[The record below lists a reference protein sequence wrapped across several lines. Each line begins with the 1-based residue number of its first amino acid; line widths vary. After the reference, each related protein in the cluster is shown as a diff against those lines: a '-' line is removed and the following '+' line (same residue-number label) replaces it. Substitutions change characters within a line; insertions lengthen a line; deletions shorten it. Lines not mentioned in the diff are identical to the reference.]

1 MGSGDAGDSYDAWT
15 NGKYSKK
22 SSGIRKIRDFAKNAA
37 TKSSG
42 NAAATDVDYKD
53 NGFISVM
60 NAYWKKKGL
69 DEFTWGE
76 QIIDAAFKGTAV
88 GDIDFSKVG
97 WDFRKETIGK
107 GIVYL
112 SVFPYVIWEMQDAI
126 NDCKAGKLSANAD
139 SVHAW
144 DEAVA
149 FYTGSLEGT
158 TQGGDVGL
166 TGGYGAGEL
175 QFTVAE
181 KRCKNFGT
189 CTADFDMNP
198 YDGYSELNRKVMA
211 LFSAGRDKILS
222 AVDLTSSDKCG
233 PVIETMNEISGLML
247 VPFIQ
252 GVQRYLYKTAQ
263 GTASAKEAGELFAF
277 ASAALPFIDAVDPTA
292 AEKLYNRAWKQ
303 DFTTE
308 SDFKTIKYAVEGTY
322 SHLGVGAGQGK
333 VTCSA
338 VGELVDSGVVQSTAC
353 VDASVIPVHIA
364 GYEPASDVIQHSRID
379 LDVDS
384 IINDLPAKNSQKV
397 NDCAGNY
404 CNYEG
409 TTMSGDA
416 GDSYDAWT
424 NGKYSKKSSGIRKIR
439 DLAKNAATKSSGNSA
454 ATDVDYKDNGFISV
468 MNAYWKKKRLDEFT
482 WGEQIIDAAFKGTA
496 IGDIDFSK
504 VGWDFRKETIGK
516 GIVYLNVFPYV
527 IWEMQDAINDCKAG
541 KLSANADSVHAWD
554 EAVAFYTGSLE
565 GTIQGGS
572 ATDGLSGGV
581 GAGELQ
587 FTVAEKRCINFGTC
601 TAGGSAKNIGYS
613 QANFDILKLFTR
625 GRDEILLAV
634 SKGESA
640 CYAITETMNEISG
653 LMLVPFIQGVQRY
666 LYKTSVA
673 LKAKEAGELFAFAS
687 AALPFI
693 DAVDPTAA
701 EMLYNRAW
709 KQDFTTE
716 SDFKTIKYAVEGTY
730 SHLGVG
736 AGQ

>member
-1 MGSGDAGDSYDAWT
+1 M
-15 NGKYSKK
+15 
-22 SSGIRKIRDFAKNAA
+22 
-37 TKSSG
+37 
-42 NAAATDVDYKD
+42 
-53 NGFISVM
+53 
-60 NAYWKKKGL
+60 
-69 DEFTWGE
+69 
-76 QIIDAAFKGTAV
+76 
-88 GDIDFSKVG
+88 
-97 WDFRKETIGK
+97 
-107 GIVYL
+107 
-112 SVFPYVIWEMQDAI
+112 
-126 NDCKAGKLSANAD
+126 
-139 SVHAW
+139 
-144 DEAVA
+144 
-149 FYTGSLEGT
+149 
-158 TQGGDVGL
+158 
-166 TGGYGAGEL
+166 
-175 QFTVAE
+175 
-181 KRCKNFGT
+181 GT

-198 YDGYSELNRKVMA
+198 YDGYSELNKKVMA
-211 LFSAGRDKILS
+211 LFSAGRDEILS
-222 AVDLTSSDKCG
+222 AADLTSSDKCE

-338 VGELVDSGVVQSTAC
+338 VGELVDSGNVLSAAC

-397 NDCAGNY
+397 NDCTGNY

-439 DLAKNAATKSSGNSA
+439 DFAKNAATKPSGNDA

-468 MNAYWKKKRLDEFT
+468 MNAYWKKKGLDEFT
-482 WGEQIIDAAFKGTA
+482 WGEEIVDAAFKGTA

-541 KLSANADSVHAWD
+541 KLSANKDSVHAWD

-565 GTIQGGS
+565 GTAQGG
-572 ATDGLSGGV
+572 DVGLTGGY

-587 FTVAEKRCINFGTC
+587 FTVAEKRCKNFGTC
-601 TAGGSAKNIGYS
+601 TADFDMNPYDGYS
-613 QANFDILKLFTR
+613 ELNKKIFALFSV
-625 GRDEILLAV
+625 GRDEILSAV
-634 SKGESA
+634 DSTRSDKCEP
-640 CYAITETMNEISG
+640 ITETMNEISG

-736 AGQ
+736 AGQGKVTCSAVGELY

>member
-1 MGSGDAGDSYDAWT
+1 MG
-15 NGKYSKK
+15 
-22 SSGIRKIRDFAKNAA
+22 AKGAA

-42 NAAATDVDYKD
+42 NNAATDVDYKD

-69 DEFTWGE
+69 NEFTWGE
-76 QIIDAAFKGTAV
+76 EIVDAAFKGTAI
-88 GDIDFSKVG
+88 GDVYFSTVG

-112 SVFPYVIWEMQDAI
+112 NVFPYVIWEMQDAI

-198 YDGYSELNRKVMA
+198 YDGYSELNKKVMA
-211 LFSAGRDKILS
+211 LFSAGRDEILS
-222 AVDLTSSDKCG
+222 AVGLTSSDKCE

-277 ASAALPFIDAVDPTA
+277 ASAVLPFIDAVDPTA

-303 DFTTE
+303 DFPTE

-322 SHLGVGAGQGK
+322 SHL
-333 VTCSA
+333 
-338 VGELVDSGVVQSTAC
+338 C

-397 NDCAGNY
+397 NDCTGNY

-439 DLAKNAATKSSGNSA
+439 DFAKNAATKSSENRA
-454 ATDVDYKDNGFISV
+454 ATDVDYKNNGFISV
-468 MNAYWKKKRLDEFT
+468 MNAYWKKKGLDEFT
-482 WGEQIIDAAFKGTA
+482 WGE
-496 IGDIDFSK
+496 
-504 VGWDFRKETIGK
+504 
-516 GIVYLNVFPYV
+516 
-527 IWEMQDAINDCKAG
+527 
-541 KLSANADSVHAWD
+541 
-554 EAVAFYTGSLE
+554 
-565 GTIQGGS
+565 
-572 ATDGLSGGV
+572 
-581 GAGELQ
+581 
-587 FTVAEKRCINFGTC
+587 
-601 TAGGSAKNIGYS
+601 
-613 QANFDILKLFTR
+613 
-625 GRDEILLAV
+625 
-634 SKGESA
+634 
-640 CYAITETMNEISG
+640 
-653 LMLVPFIQGVQRY
+653 
-666 LYKTSVA
+666 
-673 LKAKEAGELFAFAS
+673 
-687 AALPFI
+687 
-693 DAVDPTAA
+693 
-701 EMLYNRAW
+701 
-709 KQDFTTE
+709 
-716 SDFKTIKYAVEGTY
+716 
-730 SHLGVG
+730 
-736 AGQ
+736 

>member
-1 MGSGDAGDSYDAWT
+1 MRYLSKSVYQLLVALALAFITQALATYTYIAGYEPQSDVVQHSRIDLDVQDIIDGLPAKNGKLVNDCADDYCNYDGTTMSGEAGDFYDRWT
-15 NGKYSKK
+15 NGKHSTK

-42 NAAATDVDYKD
+42 NDAATDVDYKD

-76 QIIDAAFKGTAV
+76 QIV
-88 GDIDFSKVG
+88 
-97 WDFRKETIGK
+97 
-107 GIVYL
+107 
-112 SVFPYVIWEMQDAI
+112 
-126 NDCKAGKLSANAD
+126 
-139 SVHAW
+139 
-144 DEAVA
+144 
-149 FYTGSLEGT
+149 
-158 TQGGDVGL
+158 
-166 TGGYGAGEL
+166 
-175 QFTVAE
+175 
-181 KRCKNFGT
+181 
-189 CTADFDMNP
+189 
-198 YDGYSELNRKVMA
+198 
-211 LFSAGRDKILS
+211 
-222 AVDLTSSDKCG
+222 
-233 PVIETMNEISGLML
+233 
-247 VPFIQ
+247 
-252 GVQRYLYKTAQ
+252 
-263 GTASAKEAGELFAF
+263 
-277 ASAALPFIDAVDPTA
+277 
-292 AEKLYNRAWKQ
+292 
-303 DFTTE
+303 
-308 SDFKTIKYAVEGTY
+308 
-322 SHLGVGAGQGK
+322 
-333 VTCSA
+333 
-338 VGELVDSGVVQSTAC
+338 
-353 VDASVIPVHIA
+353 
-364 GYEPASDVIQHSRID
+364 
-379 LDVDS
+379 
-384 IINDLPAKNSQKV
+384 
-397 NDCAGNY
+397 
-404 CNYEG
+404 
-409 TTMSGDA
+409 
-416 GDSYDAWT
+416 
-424 NGKYSKKSSGIRKIR
+424 
-439 DLAKNAATKSSGNSA
+439 
-454 ATDVDYKDNGFISV
+454 
-468 MNAYWKKKRLDEFT
+468 
-482 WGEQIIDAAFKGTA
+482 DAAFKGTA

-527 IWEMQDAINDCKAG
+527 IWEMQDAINDCKVG
-541 KLSANADSVHAWD
+541 KLSENADSVHAWD

-565 GTIQGGS
+565 GTTQGGS
-572 ATDGLSGGV
+572 ATGGLSGGV
-581 GAGELQ
+581 GEGELQ

-601 TAGGSAKNIGYS
+601 TAGGSEKNIGYS

-736 AGQ
+736 AGQGKVTCSAVGELYDSGNVLSAACVDAEPTSQTKKDKELALGFGLGFGLGLVLLLIFSLFVAYKRTETLRKFKGLLEESGAENV

>member
-1 MGSGDAGDSYDAWT
+1 MG
-15 NGKYSKK
+15 
-22 SSGIRKIRDFAKNAA
+22 
-37 TKSSG
+37 
-42 NAAATDVDYKD
+42 
-53 NGFISVM
+53 
-60 NAYWKKKGL
+60 
-69 DEFTWGE
+69 GE
-76 QIIDAAFKGTAV
+76 EIVDAAFKGTAT

-112 SVFPYVIWEMQDAI
+112 NVFPYVIWEMQDAI
-126 NDCKAGKLSANAD
+126 NDCKAGKLSENAD

-149 FYTGSLEGT
+149 FYTGTLEGT
-158 TQGGDVGL
+158 AQGGQGGL
-166 TGGYGAGEL
+166 AGNYAGEL
-175 QFTVAE
+175 QFTLAE

-189 CTADFDMNP
+189 CTADFDMNA
-198 YDGYSELNRKVMA
+198 YAGYSELNKKVMA
-211 LFSAGRDKILS
+211 LFSAGRDEILS
-222 AVDLTSSDKCG
+222 AADLTSSDKCE
-233 PVIETMNEISGLML
+233 PITETMNEISGLML

-338 VGELVDSGVVQSTAC
+338 VGELVDSGNVLSAAC

-397 NDCAGNY
+397 NDCTGNY

-439 DLAKNAATKSSGNSA
+439 DFAKNAATKSSGNSA

-468 MNAYWKKKRLDEFT
+468 MNAYWKKKGLDEFT
-482 WGEQIIDAAFKGTA
+482 WGEEIVDAAFKGTA

-527 IWEMQDAINDCKAG
+527 IWEMQDAINDCKVG
-541 KLSANADSVHAWD
+541 KLSENADSVHAWD

-565 GTIQGGS
+565 GTTQGGS
-572 ATDGLSGGV
+572 ATGGLSGGV
-581 GAGELQ
+581 GEGELQ

-634 SKGESA
+634 SK
-640 CYAITETMNEISG
+640 
-653 LMLVPFIQGVQRY
+653 
-666 LYKTSVA
+666 
-673 LKAKEAGELFAFAS
+673 
-687 AALPFI
+687 
-693 DAVDPTAA
+693 D
-701 EMLYNRAW
+701 
-709 KQDFTTE
+709 
-716 SDFKTIKYAVEGTY
+716 
-730 SHLGVG
+730 
-736 AGQ
+736 

>member
-1 MGSGDAGDSYDAWT
+1 MG
-15 NGKYSKK
+15 
-22 SSGIRKIRDFAKNAA
+22 AKGAA

-42 NAAATDVDYKD
+42 NNAATDVDYKD

-69 DEFTWGE
+69 NEFTWGE
-76 QIIDAAFKGTAV
+76 QIVDAAFKGDV
-88 GDIDFSKVG
+88 IGDIDFSKVG

-112 SVFPYVIWEMQDAI
+112 NVFPYVIWEMQDAI
-126 NDCKAGKLSANAD
+126 NDCKSGKLSANAD

-166 TGGYGAGEL
+166 AGGYDEGEL

-189 CTADFDMNP
+189 CTADSGPEKYN
-198 YDGYSELNRKVMA
+198 GYSQVNFDIFK
-211 LFSAGRDKILS
+211 LFARGRDEILV
-222 AVDLTSSDKCG
+222 AVGLTSSDKCE

-277 ASAALPFIDAVDPTA
+277 ASAVLPFIDAVDPTA

-338 VGELVDSGVVQSTAC
+338 VGELVDSGNVLSAAC

-397 NDCAGNY
+397 NDCTGN
-404 CNYEG
+404 
-409 TTMSGDA
+409 
-416 GDSYDAWT
+416 
-424 NGKYSKKSSGIRKIR
+424 
-439 DLAKNAATKSSGNSA
+439 
-454 ATDVDYKDNGFISV
+454 
-468 MNAYWKKKRLDEFT
+468 
-482 WGEQIIDAAFKGTA
+482 
-496 IGDIDFSK
+496 
-504 VGWDFRKETIGK
+504 
-516 GIVYLNVFPYV
+516 
-527 IWEMQDAINDCKAG
+527 
-541 KLSANADSVHAWD
+541 
-554 EAVAFYTGSLE
+554 
-565 GTIQGGS
+565 
-572 ATDGLSGGV
+572 
-581 GAGELQ
+581 
-587 FTVAEKRCINFGTC
+587 
-601 TAGGSAKNIGYS
+601 
-613 QANFDILKLFTR
+613 
-625 GRDEILLAV
+625 
-634 SKGESA
+634 
-640 CYAITETMNEISG
+640 
-653 LMLVPFIQGVQRY
+653 
-666 LYKTSVA
+666 
-673 LKAKEAGELFAFAS
+673 
-687 AALPFI
+687 
-693 DAVDPTAA
+693 
-701 EMLYNRAW
+701 
-709 KQDFTTE
+709 
-716 SDFKTIKYAVEGTY
+716 
-730 SHLGVG
+730 
-736 AGQ
+736 